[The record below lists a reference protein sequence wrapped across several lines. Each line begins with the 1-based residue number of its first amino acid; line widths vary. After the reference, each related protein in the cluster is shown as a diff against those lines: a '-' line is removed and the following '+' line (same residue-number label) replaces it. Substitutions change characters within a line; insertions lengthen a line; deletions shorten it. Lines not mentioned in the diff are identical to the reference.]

1 MRIESHVAAMALL
14 ALSPA
19 APRLAADVPSSV
31 LVLQVSGGG
40 LPGEVP
46 EAMPDRFVLLEDGNV
61 YVGGTS
67 TIATARLEK
76 GDVRD
81 IEKSLDRIRK
91 IPGLGSVVT
100 FGPGEQ
106 KRRLIV
112 RKGRALDITVSGDT
126 ASAPPGLRPLASLID
141 TLAHFDAPG
150 LHPYRPA
157 SLALSAREGV
167 LPGGCRSWN
176 FPVSL
181 AQALAGPQSVAA
193 SAAERWPTG
202 GQPASVCEGDKRYV
216 VTLRPLLP
224 GEKP

>member
-1 MRIESHVAAMALL
+1 MRTELGASALAFLGL
-14 ALSPA
+14 ALVGPL
-19 APRLAADVPSSV
+19 PADVSNSV
-31 LVLQVSGGG
+31 VVLQVSGGG
-40 LPGEVP
+40 LPGRVP
-46 EAMPDRFVLLEDGNV
+46 EAMPERFVLLEDGSV
-61 YVGGTS
+61 YVGGTG

-100 FGPGEQ
+100 FGSGEQ
-106 KRRLIV
+106 KRRLIA
-112 RKGRALDITVSGDT
+112 RKGRALDIAASGDP
-126 ASAPPGLRPLASLID
+126 ASAPPGLRPLASLMD
-141 TLAHFDAPG
+141 NLAHFDTPS

-157 SLALSAREGV
+157 SFALSAREGV
-167 LPGGCRSWN
+167 LPGGCRSWT

-181 AQALAGPQSVAA
+181 PQVLAAPQSVAA

-202 GQPASVCEGDKRYV
+202 GQPASVCAGDKRYV

>member
-1 MRIESHVAAMALL
+1 MRIELGVPALAFL
-14 ALSPA
+14 ALAPA
-19 APRLAADVPSSV
+19 ARLPADVPSTV
-31 LVLQVSGGG
+31 VVLQVPGGG
-40 LPGEVP
+40 LPGQVP
-46 EAMPDRFVLLEDGNV
+46 EAMPERFVLLEDGSV
-61 YVGGTS
+61 YVGGTG

-76 GDVRD
+76 GEVRD

-100 FGPGEQ
+100 FGPGDQ

-112 RKGRALDITVSGDT
+112 RKGRALDITASGDT
-126 ASAPPGLRPLASLID
+126 ASAPPGLRPLASLMD
-141 TLAHFDAPG
+141 TLARFDTPS

-157 SLALSAREGV
+157 SFALSAREGV
-167 LPGGCRSWN
+167 LPGGCRPWT
-176 FPVSL
+176 FPGSL
-181 AQALAGPQSVAA
+181 PQALAAPQSVAA

-202 GQPASVCEGDKRYV
+202 GQPASVCAGDKRYV